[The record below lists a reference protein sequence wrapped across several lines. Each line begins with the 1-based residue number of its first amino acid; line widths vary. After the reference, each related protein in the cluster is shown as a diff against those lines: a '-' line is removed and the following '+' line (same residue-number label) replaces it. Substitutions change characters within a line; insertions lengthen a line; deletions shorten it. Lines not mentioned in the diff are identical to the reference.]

1 MMRKITYLGIATF
14 LIACLIYLIPQ
25 LNILL
30 TTHGDGG
37 LLRKEFI
44 LFSGVVAWLFMTLAM
59 VLSLRLPVLESM
71 TSGLDK
77 GFILHKWAGIIT
89 LTTGV
94 LHWMMKIVPKW
105 LAQQGWITPQQKIRH
120 MAGTV
125 LEWPIE
131 LASMGQTIAE
141 WAIYILIILCI
152 ISLSKKVPYH
162 LFRYIH
168 KIFPLIYLS
177 MTFHTLTILSKT
189 SWWSSPSL
197 LMILL
202 LAGIGCA
209 CSFISLHQLIG
220 KNRKILATVIRAEC
234 HDDTIDIT
242 LQSEKPLHY
251 RSGQFAFVRFGN
263 NPEQHPY
270 TIASSQVNPIKLRF
284 VIKALGDDTR
294 HLVDTLTPGVK
305 AEVEGP
311 YGCFDFECRLERQIW
326 VAGGIG
332 ITPFLSRLAAL
343 AQQGGTETP
352 TELWYCGRQEPSREL
367 TELCSKAKVRLH
379 TVDTRYHE
387 RLSSEILLQTMSPDE
402 KVGVWFCGP
411 VSFGRILHRDM
422 KKRAV
427 PFQYDNF
434 SLR

>member
-1 MMRKITYLGIATF
+1 MRKITYLGIATF
-14 LIACLIYLIPQ
+14 LTACLIYLIPQ

-30 TTHGDGG
+30 STYGDGW
-37 LLRKEFI
+37 LLRKELI

-59 VLSLRLPVLESM
+59 VLSLRLPVLESI
-71 TSGLDK
+71 TGGLDK

-120 MAGTV
+120 MADTAP
-125 LEWPIE
+125 EWPIE

-177 MTFHTLTILSKT
+177 MTFHALTILSKT

-197 LMILL
+197 LIILL
-202 LAGIGCA
+202 LAGIGTVSA
-209 CSFISLHQLIG
+209 FISLFQLIG
-220 KNRKILATVIRAEC
+220 KKRKILATVIRAEC
-234 HDDTIDIT
+234 RGDTVDIT

-270 TIASSQVNPIKLRF
+270 TIASSPVNPLKLRF

-294 HLVDTLTPGVK
+294 HLVETLTPGVK

-311 YGCFDFECRLERQIW
+311 YGCFDFESGLERQIW

-332 ITPFLSRLAAL
+332 ITPFLSRLTAL
-343 AQQGGTETP
+343 AQRGGAEIP

-379 TVDTRYHE
+379 TVDTRNHE
-387 RLSSEILLQTMSPDE
+387 RLNSEILLQTISPDE
-402 KVGVWFCGP
+402 KAGVWFCGP
-411 VSFGRILHRDM
+411 ASFRRILHRDM

>member
-1 MMRKITYLGIATF
+1 MKKITYLGIATF
-14 LIACLIYLIPQ
+14 LTACLIYLIPQ

-30 TTHGDGG
+30 STHGDGG

-44 LFSGVVAWLFMTLAM
+44 LFSGVVAWLFMTLAI
-59 VLSLRLPVLESM
+59 VLSLRLSVLESI
-71 TSGLDK
+71 TDGLDK

-120 MAGTV
+120 TAGTAP
-125 LEWPIE
+125 EWPIE

-197 LMILL
+197 LIILL
-202 LAGIGCA
+202 LAGIGTVSA
-209 CSFISLHQLIG
+209 FISLFQLIG
-220 KNRKILATVIRAEC
+220 KKRKILATVIRAEC
-234 HDDTIDIT
+234 RGDTMDIT
-242 LQSEKPLHY
+242 LQLEKPLHY
-251 RSGQFAFVRFGN
+251 HSGQFAFVRFGN

-270 TIASSQVNPIKLRF
+270 TIASSPVNPLKLRF

-294 HLVDTLTPGVK
+294 HLVETLTPGVK

-311 YGCFDFECRLERQIW
+311 YGCFDFECGLERQIW
-326 VAGGIG
+326 IAGGIG
-332 ITPFLSRLAAL
+332 ITPFLSRLTTL
-343 AQQGGTETP
+343 AQRGGAETP

-379 TVDTRYHE
+379 TVDTRNHG
-387 RLSSEILLQTMSPDE
+387 RLNSEILLQTISPDE
-402 KVGVWFCGP
+402 KAGVWFCGP
-411 VSFGRILHRDM
+411 ASFRRILHRDM

>member
-14 LIACLIYLIPQ
+14 LTACLIYLIPQ

-30 TTHGDGG
+30 STYGDGW

-59 VLSLRLPVLESM
+59 VLSLRLPVLESI
-71 TSGLDK
+71 TGGLDK

-89 LTTGV
+89 LTTGL
-94 LHWMMKIVPKW
+94 LHWMMKVVPKW

-120 MAGTV
+120 MAGTAP
-125 LEWPIE
+125 EWSIE
-131 LASMGQTIAE
+131 LASTGQTIAE

-168 KIFPLIYLS
+168 KIFPMIYLS

-197 LMILL
+197 LIILL
-202 LAGIGCA
+202 LAGIGTVSA
-209 CSFISLHQLIG
+209 FISLFQLIG
-220 KNRKILATVIRAEC
+220 KKRKILATVIRAEC
-234 HDDTIDIT
+234 RGDTIDIT

-270 TIASSQVNPIKLRF
+270 TIASSPVNPLKLRF

-294 HLVDTLTPGVK
+294 HLVETLTPGVK

-311 YGCFDFECRLERQIW
+311 YGCFDFECGLERQIW

-332 ITPFLSRLAAL
+332 ITPFLSRLTTL
-343 AQQGGTETP
+343 AQQGGAETP

-379 TVDTRYHE
+379 TVDTRNHE
-387 RLSSEILLQTMSPDE
+387 RLNSGILLQTISPDE
-402 KVGVWFCGP
+402 KAGVWFCGP
-411 VSFGRILHRDM
+411 ASFRRILHRDM

>member
-1 MMRKITYLGIATF
+1 MRKIKYLGIATF
-14 LIACLIYLIPQ
+14 LTACLIYLIPQ
-25 LNILL
+25 LNVLL
-30 TTHGDGG
+30 STHGDGW

-59 VLSLRLPVLESM
+59 VLSLRLPVLESI
-71 TSGLDK
+71 TGGLDK

-120 MAGTV
+120 MAGTAP
-125 LEWPIE
+125 EWPIE

-168 KIFPLIYLS
+168 KTFPLIYLS
-177 MTFHTLTILSKT
+177 MTFHTLTVLSKT

-197 LMILL
+197 LIIILI
-202 LAGIGCA
+202 AGIGTVSA
-209 CSFISLHQLIG
+209 FISLFQLIG
-220 KNRKILATVIRAEC
+220 KKRKILATVIRAEC
-234 HDDTIDIT
+234 RGDTIDIT
-242 LQSEKPLHY
+242 LRSEKPLHY
-251 RSGQFAFVRFGN
+251 RSGQFAFVCFGN

-270 TIASSQVNPIKLRF
+270 TIASSPVNPLKLRF
-284 VIKALGDDTR
+284 VIKALGDETR
-294 HLVDTLTPGVK
+294 HLVETLSIGVR

-311 YGCFDFECRLERQIW
+311 YGCFDFECGLERQIW

-332 ITPFLSRLAAL
+332 ITPFLSRLTAL
-343 AQQGGTETP
+343 AQRGGAEAP

-379 TVDTRYHE
+379 TVDTRNHE
-387 RLSSEILLQTMSPDE
+387 RLNSEILLQTISPDE
-402 KVGVWFCGP
+402 KAGVWFCGP
-411 VSFGRILHRDM
+411 ASFRRILHRDM

>member
-1 MMRKITYLGIATF
+1 MRNITRMGIATF

-30 TTHGDGG
+30 ATHGDEW

-59 VLSLRLPVLESM
+59 VLSLRLPALEPM
-71 TSGLDK
+71 TDGLDK
-77 GFILHKWAGIIT
+77 GFILHKWSGIIT

-105 LAQQGWITPQQKIRH
+105 LAQHGWITPQQKTRH
-120 MAGTV
+120 MADSAP
-125 LEWPIE
+125 EWPIE

-141 WAIYILIILCI
+141 WAIYILIILCV

-177 MTFHTLTILSKT
+177 ITFHTLTILAKT
-189 SWWSSPSL
+189 SWWSNSSSFI
-197 LMILL
+197 ILI
-202 LAGIGCA
+202 LAAIGTFSA
-209 CSFISLHQLIG
+209 FISLFQMIG

-234 HDDTIDIT
+234 HGDTIDIT

-270 TIASSQVNPIKLRF
+270 TIASSPVNSLTLRF
-284 VIKALGDDTR
+284 VIKTLGDDTR

-332 ITPFLSRLAAL
+332 ITPFISRLTAL
-343 AQQGGTETP
+343 AQQGGTVTP
-352 TELWYCGRQEPSREL
+352 TDLWYCGRQEQPREL
-367 TELCSKAKVRLH
+367 TELCRKAKVRLH
-379 TVDTRYHE
+379 TVDTRNQN
-387 RLSSEILLQTMSPDE
+387 RLSSETLLQTMSPDE

-411 VSFGRILHRDM
+411 ASFGRMLHRDM
-422 KKRAV
+422 KKRSV

>member
-1 MMRKITYLGIATF
+1 MRKITYLGIATF
-14 LIACLIYLIPQ
+14 LTACLIYLIPQ
-25 LNILL
+25 LNILIS
-30 TTHGDGG
+30 THGDGW

-59 VLSLRLPVLESM
+59 VLSLRLPVLEPI
-71 TSGLDK
+71 TGGLDK

-120 MAGTV
+120 MADTAP
-125 LEWPIE
+125 EWPIE

-177 MTFHTLTILSKT
+177 MTFHALTILSKT

-197 LMILL
+197 LIILL
-202 LAGIGCA
+202 LAGIGTVSA
-209 CSFISLHQLIG
+209 FISLFQLIG
-220 KNRKILATVIRAEC
+220 KKRKILATVIRAEC
-234 HDDTIDIT
+234 RGDTVDIT

-270 TIASSQVNPIKLRF
+270 TIASSPVNPLKLRF

-294 HLVDTLTPGVK
+294 HLVETLTPGVK

-311 YGCFDFECRLERQIW
+311 YGCFDFESGLERQIW

-332 ITPFLSRLAAL
+332 ITPFLSRLTAL
-343 AQQGGTETP
+343 AQRGGAEIP

-379 TVDTRYHE
+379 TVDTRNHE
-387 RLSSEILLQTMSPDE
+387 RLNSGILLQTISPHE
-402 KVGVWFCGP
+402 KAGVWFCGP
-411 VSFGRILHRDM
+411 SSFRRILHRDM

-434 SLR
+434 TLR

>member
-14 LIACLIYLIPQ
+14 LTACLIYLIPQ

-30 TTHGDGG
+30 STHGDGW

-44 LFSGVVAWLFMTLAM
+44 LFSGIVAWLFMTLAM
-59 VLSLRLPVLESM
+59 VLSLRLPVLAPI
-71 TSGLDK
+71 TGGLDK

-120 MAGTV
+120 MAGTAP
-125 LEWPIE
+125 EWPIE
-131 LASMGQTIAE
+131 LASIGQTIAE

-162 LFRYIH
+162 LFKYIH

-197 LMILL
+197 LIILL
-202 LAGIGCA
+202 LADIGTVSA
-209 CSFISLHQLIG
+209 FISLFQLIG
-220 KNRKILATVIRAEC
+220 KKRKILATVIWAEC
-234 HDDTIDIT
+234 RGDTIDIT
-242 LQSEKPLHY
+242 LQLEKPLHY

-263 NPEQHPY
+263 NPEQPPY
-270 TIASSQVNPIKLRF
+270 TIASSPVNPLKLRF
-284 VIKALGDDTR
+284 VIKAQGDDTR
-294 HLVDTLTPGVK
+294 HLVKTLIPGVK

-311 YGCFDFECRLERQIW
+311 YGCFDFECGLERQIW
-326 VAGGIG
+326 VAGGID
-332 ITPFLSRLAAL
+332 ITPFLSRLTAL
-343 AQQGGTETP
+343 AQRGGTETS

-367 TELCSKAKVRLH
+367 KELCCKAKVRLH
-379 TVDTRYHE
+379 TVDTRNHE
-387 RLSSEILLQTMSPDE
+387 RLSSEILLETLSPDE
-402 KVGVWFCGP
+402 KAGVWFCGP
-411 VSFGRILHRDM
+411 ASFRRILHRDM

-427 PFQYDNF
+427 AFQYDNF